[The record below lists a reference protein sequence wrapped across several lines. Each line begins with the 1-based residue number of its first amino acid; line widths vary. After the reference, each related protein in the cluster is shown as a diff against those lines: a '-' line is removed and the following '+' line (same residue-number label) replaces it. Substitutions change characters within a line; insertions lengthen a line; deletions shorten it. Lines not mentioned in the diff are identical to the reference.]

1 MKTKRLAYSA
11 VIAALYACASIFLPA
26 ISYGPVQVRISEAL
40 CPIASLSLNTVPA
53 LSIGCFL
60 ANLYSGNII
69 DIIFGTLTTLVAS
82 LVSYKLRNKLCLVPL
97 PHVLLNAVI
106 VGGYLTLQYGGLVW
120 MNMLTVGIGQLIS
133 CYIIGLPL
141 CIFAKKNVNFE

>member
-1 MKTKRLAYSA
+1 MKSKKIAYSA
-11 VIAALYACASIFLPA
+11 VIAAFYAAASILLPA
-26 ISYGPVQVRISEAL
+26 ISYGPVQVRLSEAL
-40 CPIASLSLNTVPA
+40 CPIASINSCTVPA
-53 LSIGCFL
+53 LAVGCFL

-82 LVSYKLRNKLCLVPL
+82 LISYKLRNNLWLVPL

-120 MNMLTVGIGQLIS
+120 FNMLTVGAGQLVS
-133 CYIIGLPL
+133 CYLIGLPL
-141 CIFAKKNVNFE
+141 CIFAKDKIKFE